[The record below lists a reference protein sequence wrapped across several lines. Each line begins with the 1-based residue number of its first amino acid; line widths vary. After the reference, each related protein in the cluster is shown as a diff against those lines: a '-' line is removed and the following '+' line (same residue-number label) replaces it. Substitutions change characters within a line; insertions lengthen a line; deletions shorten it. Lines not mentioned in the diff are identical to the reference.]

1 MSDNSI
7 WNKLLN
13 SKKGSYDVGIS
24 PDRLMA
30 FNDAIFAIA
39 ITLLIL
45 TIALP
50 DASFEKSRGVL
61 NFLFASARYM
71 VTVLISFIIL
81 GEYWIQQHHFIKL
94 EKIDIK
100 FLWMNIFYLLFIM
113 FIPFSTS
120 LMCKYDHLKISEVIF
135 GFVITVSSLLSL
147 LMYWYA
153 SKNDLLEVK
162 NKVENRYAIKSL
174 SFLIIITIIIN
185 LLVYFVS
192 PLALVLFI
200 LIPIIS
206 VFLEYKRNKEMDDKK
221 IEIYDKSSLLT
232 NIKKDRI
239 IEFMLTSKIEEYINE
254 NYPNYD
260 ELDEE
265 EKVNIKLEALE
276 DLEVQLDIF
285 IDMGKK
291 EVIKNAKKKK
301 IMDSN

>member
-7 WNKLLN
+7 WNKLLS

-120 LMCKYDHLKISEVIF
+120 LMCKYDHLKIS
-135 GFVITVSSLLSL
+135 
-147 LMYWYA
+147 
-153 SKNDLLEVK
+153 
-162 NKVENRYAIKSL
+162 
-174 SFLIIITIIIN
+174 
-185 LLVYFVS
+185 
-192 PLALVLFI
+192 
-200 LIPIIS
+200 
-206 VFLEYKRNKEMDDKK
+206 
-221 IEIYDKSSLLT
+221 
-232 NIKKDRI
+232 
-239 IEFMLTSKIEEYINE
+239 
-254 NYPNYD
+254 
-260 ELDEE
+260 
-265 EKVNIKLEALE
+265 
-276 DLEVQLDIF
+276 
-285 IDMGKK
+285 
-291 EVIKNAKKKK
+291 
-301 IMDSN
+301 